1 MNELPAGSH
10 GRDGGAAHAH
20 ALAGC
25 NNGLPGMGPLVRLHE
40 VQGCGG
46 GREAGQDEMRST
58 SLHFKRKVNV
68 LSKAPLDLVKGN
80 VFLRLRAN

>member
-10 GRDGGAAHAH
+10 GRDGGAAH

-46 GREAGQDEMRST
+46 RREAGQDEMRSDEFAFQEE
-58 SLHFKRKVNV
+58 SYC
-68 LSKAPLDLVKGN
+68 SK
-80 VFLRLRAN
+80 